1 MKLAFAAK
9 PAANTDFYIIALAPG
24 EGQKYKGPHAEA
36 VAAIL
41 AAHPDFKAEAG
52 DLVTGV
58 VPGSG
63 FKRIGLMGLG
73 KKRTQLDLEIAGGKA
88 LGKALGA
95 KPANIFVDGKL
106 KADEAAA
113 IASGMHL
120 RGYEFKNYQTKK
132 KETGLPQTITISGG
146 APAQKAFTQLSK
158 TTDAVRWARDLVNE
172 PPNVLYPESFAKRVS
187 DALKPLGVKV
197 TIIDD
202 KTLEKKGFGA
212 MIAVGKASEFK
223 PRLVLLEYTGKGAKK
238 GAPVA
243 LVGKGITFDSGGY
256 SIKPSDS
263 MIEMKCDMAG
273 AAAVAGAMMALA
285 SSKAKVNVVA
295 ALAMAENM
303 ISDEGYKPSD
313 VLTSLSGQTIE
324 VTNTDAEG
332 RLVLCDTL
340 THVQDT
346 YKPRVIVD
354 IATLTGAA
362 MVALGEEFAG
372 LFANDDG
379 LRNSLEKSAA
389 TTGDKIWRL
398 PLDPAFD
405 RAMDSNVA
413 DMKNSSATR
422 YGGSSTGAAF
432 LSRFIKD
439 GVKWAH
445 VDMAPTMVTR
455 TDQALCPKGATGYG
469 VRLLADFASRA

>member
-1 MKLAFAAK
+1 MKISFASK
-9 PAANTDFYIIALAPG
+9 PQNSTDLYLIAVAPG
-24 EGQKYKGPHAEA
+24 EAQKYKGLHAEA
-36 VAAIL
+36 VKAVL

-52 DLVTGV
+52 EVIAGV
-58 VPGSG
+58 VPGAG
-63 FKRIGLMGLG
+63 CKRIGLMGLG

-88 LGKALGA
+88 LGKVLGA
-95 KPANIFVDGKL
+95 KAANIFIDGRF
-106 KADEAAA
+106 KANDAAA
-113 IASGMHL
+113 IASGMSL

-132 KETGLPQTITISGG
+132 KESALPQSITLAGA
-146 APAQKAFTQLSK
+146 APAQKAYAQMAK
-158 TTDAVRWARDLVNE
+158 TNDAVRWARDLVNE
-172 PPNVLYPESFAKRVS
+172 PPNVLYPESFAKRVLA
-187 DALKPLGVKV
+187 ALKPLGVKV
-197 TIIDD
+197 TVIDD
-202 KTLEKKGFGA
+202 KTLEQKGFGA
-212 MIAVGKASEFK
+212 MIAVGKASEYK
-223 PRLVLLEYTGKGAKK
+223 PRLVLMEYQGKGAKK

-256 SIKPSDS
+256 SIKPSDG

-285 SSKAKVNVVA
+285 ASKAKVNVVA

-313 VLTSLSGQTIE
+313 IITTLSGQTVE

-340 THVQDT
+340 WHVQET
-346 YKPRVIVD
+346 YKPRIVVD

-362 MVALGEEFAG
+362 LVALGEEYAG
-372 LFANDDG
+372 LFSNDNG
-379 LRNSLEKSAA
+379 LRDQLERASAN
-389 TTGDKIWRL
+389 TGDKIWRL

-413 DMKNSSATR
+413 DMKNASSTR

-432 LSRFIKD
+432 LSRFIQD

-445 VDMAPTMVTR
+445 VDMAPTMVAR
-455 TDQALCPKGATGYG
+455 SDQALCPKGATGYG